1 MADAAEVQPL
11 PDEEPIDE
19 TPQSDDS
26 SEADQ
31 PGKDVSFGT
40 FLTVGPK
47 ATRNVTIIGYDS
59 LRDTVRA
66 VRRAGDTVEN
76 IQIPYEQYKTL
87 LDAQRESDLA
97 SGRKTK
103 KNLSKAVSGYFGKS
117 VALDGKS
124 AQVIGYDAQSDE
136 VLVSD
141 AEGPRWMKSGEMLR
155 STQSL
160 SRNPLAASSTSRA
173 AAKSTSS
180 KEPRI
185 IQDQGGEIDQ
195 DKTAQIQ
202 RAFEQGRI
210 TIQDPPGQRTVALS
224 VDTDGK
230 VLRQLET
237 TLSSIQP
244 SQIEYVSSSGQS
256 IALTDVD
263 VAIPEVTAPLNVE
276 ATIETTA
283 TIPASSQTSIR
294 ATRDALQ
301 QSRAASGVAAQGAVA
316 AVAAVAATIPA
327 TNAGATAAIA
337 AAQNVLASYA
347 NSAANRQNQIQELS
361 NQISDVSNRIN
372 ELQQRSRQ
380 SLAGGDGVQATV
392 YEQQMVQAQSER
404 RSLLDQQTD
413 VQVTAINENN
423 KAALI
428 VKAVEELVPDKSGEI
443 PEAKVLAVQRLLP
456 RLPSVAPRMQQ
467 GSAAAASAAL
477 PTPPKVAPP
486 RAYAPGIPTRPT
498 ASAAN
503 PAIRSPKPLRP
514 LGGSLSTLGGQARR
528 AADFNADQA
537 YDRGAGQQGYEDST
551 LSDSSEEALATE
563 GGLAPFSGPLDTPQA
578 QTQTYAAGADDGE
591 DEPADIYGAREE
603 EGRSRMSEI
612 NQSLSTEPRQ
622 TERFDSGIE
631 NRPSSESA
639 TISTPAEL
647 PRPPVGPSQQEIA
660 RAAALQQATAQAIQR
675 QGQQQQNQKNG
686 QIAADQA
693 ESQKQKIQTAKKTF
707 SNLVDAFDAVHGA
720 ADVVGILL
728 TVAHLNIRLILTV
741 FKRDLP
747 FTPRAGYPYECGV
760 ILCFDILV
768 CLAVLSAIM
777 GVIIFIASVTG
788 AVSSVSFGL
797 SELIDLF

>member
-59 LRDTVRA
+59 LRDSVRA
-66 VRRAGDTVEN
+66 VRRSGDTVEN

-155 STQSL
+155 STQNL
-160 SRNPLAASSTSRA
+160 SRNPLATPSTSRA
-173 AAKSTSS
+173 RSRSAS

-210 TIQDPPGQRTVALS
+210 TIQDPPGQRTVSLS

-263 VAIPEVTAPLNVE
+263 VAIPAVTAPLNVE

-283 TIPASSQTSIR
+283 TIPSSSQTSIR
-294 ATRDALQ
+294 ATREALQ
-301 QSRAASGVAAQGAVA
+301 QSRAASGAIAQGAVA

-327 TNAGATAAIA
+327 TNTGATAAIA
-337 AAQNVLASYA
+337 AAQNVLATYA

-380 SLAGGDGVQATV
+380 SLAGGDGGQAAV

-413 VQVTAINENN
+413 IQVTAINENN

-456 RLPSVAPRMQQ
+456 RLPSVAPRTQQ
-467 GSAAAASAAL
+467 GGAAAASAAL
-477 PTPPKVAPP
+477 PTPPRVAPP

-537 YDRGAGQQGYEDST
+537 YDRGAGQQAYEDST

-578 QTQTYAAGADDGE
+578 QTQTYAAGADDEE

-639 TISTPAEL
+639 TISTPAER

-707 SNLVDAFDAVHGA
+707 SNLVDAFDTVHGA

>member
-59 LRDTVRA
+59 LRNTVRA
-66 VRRAGDTVEN
+66 VRRSGDTVEN

-141 AEGPRWMKSGEMLR
+141 SEGPRWMKSGEMLR
-155 STQSL
+155 STQNL
-160 SRNPLAASSTSRA
+160 SRNPLAAGSASVSRA
-173 AAKSTSS
+173 ASKTAS

-210 TIQDPPGQRTVALS
+210 TIQDPPGQRTVSLS

-244 SQIEYVSSSGQS
+244 SRIEYVSPGGQS

-263 VAIPEVTAPLNVE
+263 VAIPAVTAPLNIE
-276 ATIETTA
+276 ATVETQVS
-283 TIPASSQTSIR
+283 IPGSSPTSIR
-294 ATRDALQ
+294 ATREALQ
-301 QSRAASGVAAQGAVA
+301 QSRAASGAIAQGAVS

-327 TNAGATAAIA
+327 TNAGATAAIT
-337 AAQNVLASYA
+337 AAQSVLSAYA
-347 NSAANRQNQIQELS
+347 NSAANRQSQIQELS

-372 ELQQRSRQ
+372 DLQQRSRQ
-380 SLAGGDGVQATV
+380 SLAAGDGGQAVV
-392 YEQQMVQAQSER
+392 YEQQMIQAQNER

-428 VKAVEELVPDKSGEI
+428 VGAVQQLVPDASGQI
-443 PEAKVLAVQRLLP
+443 PEEKVLAVQRLLP
-456 RLPSVAPRMQQ
+456 RIPSPRVE
-467 GSAAAASAAL
+467 GAGFEAASRAL
-477 PTPPKVAPP
+477 PTPQKVAPP

-537 YDRGAGQQGYEDST
+537 YDRGAGQQEYDDSA
-551 LSDSSEEALATE
+551 LSDSSEEALTTE

-578 QTQTYAAGADDGE
+578 QTQTYAAGADDEE

-612 NQSLSTEPRQ
+612 NQSLSTEPRS
-622 TERFDSGIE
+622 TERLDDYGAQNTVRE
-631 NRPSSESA
+631 SE
-639 TISTPAEL
+639 TISTPSEQ
-647 PRPPVGPSQQEIA
+647 PRPTAGPSQQELA
-660 RAAALQQATAQAIQR
+660 RAAAFQQATAQAVQQ
-675 QGQQQQNQKNG
+675 QGQQQQDQKNG

-720 ADVVGILL
+720 ADVIGILL
-728 TVAHLNIRLILTV
+728 TVAHLNIRLILTA

-760 ILCFDILV
+760 ILCFDIMF
-768 CLAVLSAIM
+768 CLALLSTLMVTIVFIGAI
-777 GVIIFIASVTG
+777 VAAVTG
-788 AVSSVSFGL
+788 ATFGL
-797 SELIDLF
+797 SELVDLF